1 MIVSENIKLTV
12 NFPCDDDIIE
22 RALSDAGINP
32 LRWAIVKTGENFIE
46 LSVSYVKES

>member
-12 NFPCDDDIIE
+12 NFPFDDGIIE
-22 RALSDAGINP
+22 RALSDAGIKP
-32 LRWAIVKTGENFIE
+32 LRWAIVKSENNYIE